1 MEDFT
6 TRDRLLQERAALV
19 TEYEDATKEWIVGSD
34 SEAGGKRRADS
45 AEKLRIGYWALD
57 PHIRA
62 RSIYDRTG
70 LIREGGKVCFYDD
83 PKFST
88 TTKDVVA
95 NGPIPAGHAPGELD

>member
-1 MEDFT
+1 MKDFT
-6 TRDRLLQERAALV
+6 TRDRLLQERAAIV
-19 TEYEDATKEWIVGSD
+19 TEYEYATKEWIFG
-34 SEAGGKRRADS
+34 SEAGEKRRADL
-45 AEKLRIGYWALD
+45 AEKLRKGYWALD

-83 PKFST
+83 PKFSE
-88 TTKDVVA
+88 TTKDIAA